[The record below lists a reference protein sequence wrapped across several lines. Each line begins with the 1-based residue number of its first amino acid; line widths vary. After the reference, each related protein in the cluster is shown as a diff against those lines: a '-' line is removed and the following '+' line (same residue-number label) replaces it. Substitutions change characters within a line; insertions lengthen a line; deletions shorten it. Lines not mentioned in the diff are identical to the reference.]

1 MDRLI
6 YTAMTGAKHASLQQA
21 TVANNL
27 ANATTPGFKQELAAS
42 RAVQAVGGT
51 GYQTRS
57 YTLEQTIGSDF
68 SPGSLQTTGREL
80 DIAIT
85 TEGLFAVQT
94 GNGEAYTRNGSLEID
109 ATGLLKTR
117 EGYPVQGDGGPIVI
131 PENSIV
137 TFGKDGTITAAPAND
152 PAQSNEIGRIK
163 LVRPDELQLERGSD
177 GLFRL
182 RDGQPAQVDAS
193 VQMTNGALEASNV
206 NAVDQLVKMID
217 YQRNYD
223 LQVRMLQTADQNA
236 KAAAQ
241 IMAVS

>member
-6 YTAMTGAKHASLQQA
+6 YVAMTGAKHASLQQA

-42 RAVQAVGGT
+42 RALQAVGGV
-51 GYQTRS
+51 GYQTRAF
-57 YTLEQTIGSDF
+57 TLEQSVGADF
-68 SPGSLQTTGREL
+68 SPGTLQTTGRPL

-85 TEGLFAVQT
+85 TEGMFAVQT

-109 ATGLLKTR
+109 AAGLLKTR
-117 EGYPVQGDGGPIVI
+117 EGFPVQGDGGPITI
-131 PENSIV
+131 PENSV
-137 TFGKDGTITAAPAND
+137 LTFGKDGTVSAAPIND
-152 PAQSNEIGRIK
+152 PSQSNEIGRIK
-163 LVRPDELQLERGSD
+163 LVKPDERQLDRGND

-182 RDGQPAQVDAS
+182 RDGQPAQVDAA
-193 VQMTNGALEASNV
+193 VQVASGSLEASNV
-206 NAVDQLVKMID
+206 NAVEQLVKMID

-236 KAAAQ
+236 RAAAQ
-241 IMAVS
+241 VMVLS

>member
-6 YTAMTGAKHASLQQA
+6 YVAMTGAKHATLQQA

-51 GYQTRS
+51 GYATRS
-57 YTLEQTIGSDF
+57 FTLEQTIGSDF
-68 SPGSLQTTGREL
+68 SPGTLQTTGREL
-80 DIAIT
+80 DLAVT
-85 TEGLFAVQT
+85 TEGMFAVQT

-117 EGYPVQGDGGPIVI
+117 SGNPVLSDSGPIIV
-131 PENSIV
+131 PENTV
-137 TFGKDGTITAAPAND
+137 LTFGKDGTVTAAPIND
-152 PAQSNEIGRIK
+152 PAQTNEIGRLK
-163 LVRPDELQLERGSD
+163 LVKPDERQLERGSD

-193 VQMTNGALEASNV
+193 VQVGNGMLEASNV
-206 NAVDQLVKMID
+206 SAVDQLVKMID

-236 KAAAQ
+236 RAAAQ
-241 IMAVS
+241 VMALS

>member
-6 YTAMTGAKHASLQQA
+6 YVAMTGAKHAALQQA

-51 GYQTRS
+51 GYATRTF
-57 YTLEQTIGSDF
+57 TLEQTLGSDF
-68 SPGSLQTTGREL
+68 TPGTLQTTGREL
-80 DIAIT
+80 DVAIT
-85 TEGLFAVQT
+85 TEGMFAVQT
-94 GNGEAYTRNGSLEID
+94 GNGEAYTRNGSLQID
-109 ATGLLKTR
+109 ENGLLKTR
-117 EGYPVQGDGGPIVI
+117 AGYPVLGDAGPITV
-131 PENSIV
+131 PENSV
-137 TFGKDGTITAAPAND
+137 LTFGKDGTISAAPVND

-163 LVRPDELQLERGSD
+163 LVKPDERQLDRGND

-182 RDGQPAQVDAS
+182 RDGTPAQVDAT
-193 VQMTNGALEASNV
+193 VQMSNGMLEASNV
-206 NAVDQLVKMID
+206 SAVDQLVKMID

-236 KAAAQ
+236 RAAAQ
-241 IMAVS
+241 VMTLS